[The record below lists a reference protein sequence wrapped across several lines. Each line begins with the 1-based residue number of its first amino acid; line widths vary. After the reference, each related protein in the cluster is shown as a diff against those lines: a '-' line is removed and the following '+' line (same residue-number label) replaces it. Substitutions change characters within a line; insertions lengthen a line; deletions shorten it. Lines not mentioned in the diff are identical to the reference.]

1 MILKES
7 YKEFCT
13 SSWNRKKRPRNQ
25 QQKVE
30 CYAEQA
36 VRMIED
42 ILTKNF
48 VPQVEIEKNQYSKLK
63 SFKASITLFQLI
75 YSYEG
80 SNQQQKV
87 ECYAEQAV
95 RVTEDILTKNFV
107 PQVEIEKNQYSKS
120 NTVNALLVPA
130 LE

>member
-13 SSWNRKKRPRNQ
+13 SSWNRKKRPSNQ

-48 VPQVEIEKNQYSKLK
+48 VPQVEIEKKTIFQIKLIN
-63 SFKASITLFQLI
+63 SFHNSFFNWSTAMKEVI
-75 YSYEG
+75 
-80 SNQQQKV
+80 NN
-87 ECYAEQAV
+87 
-95 RVTEDILTKNFV
+95 RR
-107 PQVEIEKNQYSKS
+107 
-120 NTVNALLVPA
+120 
-130 LE
+130 